1 MKKFPR
7 LSIISLAV
15 ISTFAQAES
24 TQKLDEIQ
32 VTAEEQVKQSLGV
45 SVVTAKDLE
54 RNPIENDASEI
65 IAKQPGVTL
74 STNAPGGARGNKRQV
89 DIRAMGP
96 ENTLILVDGK
106 PVKSRNSERYGR
118 NGTRNTRGDTNWV
131 PADAIESIEVLRGPA
146 AARYGSGAMG
156 GVVNIKTKSPTSEYH
171 GSVNLF
177 TEQPEDS
184 KEGYTN
190 RLGFNVSG
198 PLIKD
203 VLGFRLYGNIAKTQA
218 DALDINSGE
227 DAFVNNNAGTQD
239 NTRYAGREGVRNRD
253 VAGQL
258 VWNITPD
265 QKLTFDAAYSRQGNI
280 YNGDTQNSSVL
291 LNQAMKTSRDLALQ
305 HAETSTLYRQSYGLT
320 HEGKWGV
327 LDNRTY
333 FTFDQTR
340 NYHYPE
346 GLLGSTEGAY
356 NGLNKSVG
364 LLRNYRFSNEL
375 YIPFALGNT
384 SHMVTVGAEASRSEL
399 DDAASMTQTMQ
410 VYAIVPWLKDKGR
423 SGKVVQ
429 NEWAAFLEDNIML
442 SNNKTIVTPG
452 IRFDSST
459 NSKSNWSPSFNFSH
473 QVSENWKI
481 KGGVAR
487 SYKAPNLYQSSPNY
501 LLINASNGCPIDSA
515 NNWNNPN
522 ALNSTG
528 SVVKTDTKGR
538 QYTVLQNSNPKGFD
552 WGRACYF
559 LGNEN
564 IKPETSWNKEIG
576 FEYENEGKLFSLAY
590 FHNDYRNKIVSNGEF
605 LTTIDA
611 PAGGYDREIRA
622 SNTPDG
628 RAIYRNYT
636 ATNVYRWG
644 NTPRAII
651 EGVEGNIT
659 LPFLD
664 DTLVFSTNLT
674 YMLKNKNKET
684 GNPISLV
691 PKYTVNSNLNWKI
704 NDYWDVNTSY
714 TRYGKQKTVEN
725 AENFMHVIYNTG
737 ESLVTQYQLGSYG
750 IWGANVGYKFNN
762 SLSLRVGVNNILDKR
777 IYRNAGTARTY
788 NERGRSYFANLK
800 YSF

>member
-32 VTAEEQVKQSLGV
+32 VMAEEQVKQSLGV
-45 SVVTAKDLE
+45 SMVTAKDLE

-177 TEQPEDS
+177 TEQPEDG

-291 LNQAMKTSRDLALQ
+291 VNQAMKTSRDLALQ

-423 SGKVVQ
+423 SGKVAQ

-442 SNNKTIVTPG
+442 PNNKTIVTPG

-528 SVVKTDTKGR
+528 SVVKTDAKGR

-664 DTLVFSTNLT
+664 DAILFSTNLT

-704 NDYWDVNTSY
+704 NDHWDVNTSY

>member
-1 MKKFPR
+1 MKKFPQFS
-7 LSIISLAV
+7 LISLAV
-15 ISTFAQAES
+15 ISTFAQAEE

-32 VTAEEQVKQSLGV
+32 VTAEQQVKQSLGV

-96 ENTLILVDGK
+96 ENTLVLVDGK

-177 TEQPEDS
+177 TEQPEDG

-198 PLIKD
+198 LLIKD

-291 LNQAMKTSRDLALQ
+291 LNNAMKTSRELALQ
-305 HAETSTLYRQSYGLT
+305 KAETSTLYRQSYGLT

-384 SHMVTVGAEASRSEL
+384 SHMVTVGAEASHSEL

-423 SGKVVQ
+423 SGKVAQ

-442 SNNKTIVTPG
+442 PNNKTIVTPG

-459 NSKSNWSPSFNFSH
+459 NSKSNWSPSLNFSH

-528 SVVKTDTKGR
+528 SVVKTDAKGR

-651 EGVEGNIT
+651 EGV
-659 LPFLD
+659 
-664 DTLVFSTNLT
+664 
-674 YMLKNKNKET
+674 
-684 GNPISLV
+684 
-691 PKYTVNSNLNWKI
+691 
-704 NDYWDVNTSY
+704 
-714 TRYGKQKTVEN
+714 
-725 AENFMHVIYNTG
+725 
-737 ESLVTQYQLGSYG
+737 
-750 IWGANVGYKFNN
+750 
-762 SLSLRVGVNNILDKR
+762 
-777 IYRNAGTARTY
+777 
-788 NERGRSYFANLK
+788 
-800 YSF
+800 

>member
-177 TEQPEDS
+177 TEQPEDG

-291 LNQAMKTSRDLALQ
+291 VNQAMKTSRDLALQ

-423 SGKVVQ
+423 SGKVAQ

-442 SNNKTIVTPG
+442 PNNKTILTPG

-501 LLINASNGCPIDSA
+501 LLINASNGCPIVSA

-528 SVVKTDTKGR
+528 SVVKTDAKGR
-538 QYTVLQNSNPKGFD
+538 QYTVLQNSHPKGFD

-664 DTLVFSTNLT
+664 DAILFCWNLT
-674 YMLKNKNKET
+674 YMLKYKN
-684 GNPISLV
+684 
-691 PKYTVNSNLNWKI
+691 
-704 NDYWDVNTSY
+704 
-714 TRYGKQKTVEN
+714 
-725 AENFMHVIYNTG
+725 
-737 ESLVTQYQLGSYG
+737 
-750 IWGANVGYKFNN
+750 
-762 SLSLRVGVNNILDKR
+762 
-777 IYRNAGTARTY
+777 
-788 NERGRSYFANLK
+788 
-800 YSF
+800 

>member
-1 MKKFPR
+1 MKKQHK
-7 LSIISLAV
+7 LSLLAV
-15 ISTFAQAES
+15 LVISNTTYAEE
-24 TQKLDEIQ
+24 QLEGIN
-32 VTAEEQVKQSLGV
+32 VTAEQQVKQSLGV
-45 SVVTAKDLE
+45 SVISQKDLE
-54 RNPIENDASEI
+54 RDPIENDASEI

-96 ENTLILVDGK
+96 ENTLILINGK

-171 GSVNLF
+171 GSLNLF

-190 RLGFNVSG
+190 RLGFNFSG
-198 PLIKD
+198 PLVKD
-203 VLGFRLYGNIAKTQA
+203 VLGFRLYGNIAKTLA
-218 DALDINSGE
+218 DALDINAGE
-227 DAFVNNNAGTQD
+227 DAGVNNNAGTQD

-253 VAGQL
+253 IAGQL
-258 VWNITPD
+258 VWNITPN

-291 LNQAMKTSRDLALQ
+291 VSKAMTTSRDLALQ
-305 HAETSTLYRQSYGLT
+305 KAETSTLYRQSYSLT
-320 HEGKWGV
+320 HEGKWGAF
-327 LDNRTY
+327 DNRTY

-375 YIPFALGNT
+375 YIPFTTGKTA
-384 SHMVTVGAEASRSEL
+384 HMLTVGMEGSRSEL
-399 DDAASMTQTMQ
+399 NDAASMTQTMQ
-410 VYAIVPWLKDKGR
+410 VYAIVPWLADKGR
-423 SGKVVQ
+423 SGKVAQ

-442 SNNKTIVTPG
+442 PNNKTILTPG

-459 NSKSNWSPSFNFSH
+459 NSKSNWSPSLNFSH
-473 QVSENWKI
+473 QVSDNWKI

-487 SYKAPNLYQSSPNY
+487 AYKAPNLYQSSPNY

-522 ALNSTG
+522 ALNATG
-528 SVVKTDTKGR
+528 GAGTVKNP
-538 QYTVLQNSNPKGFD
+538 YTNSNPRGFD

-576 FEYENEGKLFSLAY
+576 VEYEKDGKLFSFAY

-611 PAGGYDREIRA
+611 PVGGYDREIRS
-622 SNTPDG
+622 SNTPNG
-628 RAIYRNYT
+628 KAIYRNYT

-651 EGVEGNIT
+651 EGLEGNIT

-664 DTLVFSTNLT
+664 DALVFSTNFT
-674 YMLKNKNKET
+674 YMLKNKNKTT

-691 PKYTVNSNLNWKI
+691 PKYTVNSNLNWII
-704 NDYWDVNTSY
+704 NDHWDFNTSY
-714 TRYGKQKTVEN
+714 TRYGRQKTVEH
-725 AENFMHVIYNTG
+725 AENFMQVIYTTG

-750 IWGANVGYKFNN
+750 IWGANVGYKFNDN
-762 SLSLRVGVNNILDKR
+762 LSLRVGVNNILDKR

>member
-1 MKKFPR
+1 MKKFPQFS
-7 LSIISLAV
+7 LISLAV
-15 ISTFAQAES
+15 ISTFAQAEE

-32 VTAEEQVKQSLGV
+32 VTAEQQVKQSLGV

-106 PVKSRNSERYGR
+106 PVKSRNSECYGR

-131 PADAIESIEVLRGPA
+131 PAYAIESIEVLRGPA

-177 TEQPEDS
+177 TEQPEDG

-190 RLGFNVSG
+190 RLGFNVSS

-375 YIPFALGNT
+375 YIPFALGHT

-423 SGKVVQ
+423 SGKVAQ

-442 SNNKTIVTPG
+442 PNNKTIVTPG

-528 SVVKTDTKGR
+528 SVVKTDAKGR
-538 QYTVLQNSNPKGFD
+538 QYTVL
-552 WGRACYF
+552 
-559 LGNEN
+559 
-564 IKPETSWNKEIG
+564 
-576 FEYENEGKLFSLAY
+576 
-590 FHNDYRNKIVSNGEF
+590 
-605 LTTIDA
+605 
-611 PAGGYDREIRA
+611 
-622 SNTPDG
+622 
-628 RAIYRNYT
+628 
-636 ATNVYRWG
+636 
-644 NTPRAII
+644 
-651 EGVEGNIT
+651 
-659 LPFLD
+659 
-664 DTLVFSTNLT
+664 
-674 YMLKNKNKET
+674 
-684 GNPISLV
+684 
-691 PKYTVNSNLNWKI
+691 
-704 NDYWDVNTSY
+704 
-714 TRYGKQKTVEN
+714 
-725 AENFMHVIYNTG
+725 
-737 ESLVTQYQLGSYG
+737 
-750 IWGANVGYKFNN
+750 
-762 SLSLRVGVNNILDKR
+762 
-777 IYRNAGTARTY
+777 
-788 NERGRSYFANLK
+788 
-800 YSF
+800 

>member
-1 MKKFPR
+1 M
-7 LSIISLAV
+7 
-15 ISTFAQAES
+15 
-24 TQKLDEIQ
+24 
-32 VTAEEQVKQSLGV
+32 TAEQQVKQSLGV
-45 SVVTAKDLE
+45 SVVTEKELE

-156 GVVNIKTKSPTSEYH
+156 GVVNIKTKAPTTEYH
-171 GSVNLF
+171 GSLNLF
-177 TEQPEDS
+177 TEQPEDR

-190 RLGFNVSG
+190 RLGFNFSG

-203 VLGFRLYGNIAKTQA
+203 ILGFRLYGNIAKTKE
-218 DALDINSGE
+218 DAIDINAREVPQSNS
-227 DAFVNNNAGTQD
+227 AARTS
-239 NTRYAGREGVRNRD
+239 NTIYAGREGVRNRD
-253 VAGQL
+253 IAGQL
-258 VWNITPD
+258 VWKIMPT

-291 LNQAMKTSRDLALQ
+291 VSGPQTISNDLAYQ
-305 HAETSTLYRQSYGLT
+305 KAETSTLYRQSYSLT
-320 HEGKWGV
+320 HEGKWGAF
-327 LDNRTY
+327 DNRTY

-364 LLRNYRFSNEL
+364 FLRNYRFSNEL
-375 YIPFALGNT
+375 YIPLTLGST

-399 DDAASMTQTMQ
+399 NDAASMTQTMQ
-410 VYAIVPWLKDKGR
+410 VYAIVPWLADKGR
-423 SGKVVQ
+423 SGKVAQ
-429 NEWAAFLEDNIML
+429 NEYAVFLEDNIML
-442 SNNKTIVTPG
+442 PNNKTILTPG
-452 IRFDSST
+452 VRFDYST
-459 NSKSNWSPSFNFSH
+459 NSEANWSPSFNFSH
-473 QVSENWKI
+473 QASENWKI

-487 SYKAPNLYQSSPNY
+487 AYKAPNLYQSSPNY

-522 ALNSTG
+522 TLNPTSGDGT
-528 SVVKTDTKGR
+528 R
-538 QYTVLQNSNPKGFD
+538 NNPYTNSNAKGFD

-611 PAGGYDREIRA
+611 PNGGYNREIRRE
-622 SNTPDG
+622 NVPG
-628 RAIYRNYT
+628 GVPIWRNYT

-651 EGVEGNIT
+651 EGIEGNIT
-659 LPFLD
+659 LPFFD
-664 DTLVFSTNLT
+664 DNLT
-674 YMLKNKNKET
+674 LGTNFTYMIKNENKKT
-684 GNPISLV
+684 GNAISLV
-691 PKYTVNSNLNWKI
+691 PKYTINTTLNWRI
-704 NDYWDVNTSY
+704 NEQWDLNTTY
-714 TRYGKQKTVEN
+714 TRYGKQKTVVN
-725 AENFMHVIYNTG
+725 PENFMQVIYNTG
-737 ESLVTQYQLGSYG
+737 ESIVKQYQMGSYG
-750 IWGANVGYKFNN
+750 IWGANVGYKFNDN
-762 SLSLRVGVNNILDKR
+762 FSLRVGVNNILDKR
-777 IYRNAGTARTY
+777 IYRNATTARIY

>member
-1 MKKFPR
+1 MKKFPQFS
-7 LSIISLAV
+7 LISLAV
-15 ISTFAQAES
+15 ISTFAQAEE

-32 VTAEEQVKQSLGV
+32 VTAEQQVKQSLGV

-106 PVKSRNSERYGR
+106 PVKSRNSECYGR

-177 TEQPEDS
+177 TEQPEDG

-280 YNGDTQNSSVL
+280 YNGDTQNSSIL

-423 SGKVVQ
+423 SGKVAQ

-442 SNNKTIVTPG
+442 PNNKTIVTPG
-452 IRFDSST
+452 IRFDSSI

-528 SVVKTDTKGR
+528 SVVKTDAKGR
-538 QYTVLQNSNPKGFD
+538 QYTVL
-552 WGRACYF
+552 
-559 LGNEN
+559 
-564 IKPETSWNKEIG
+564 
-576 FEYENEGKLFSLAY
+576 
-590 FHNDYRNKIVSNGEF
+590 
-605 LTTIDA
+605 
-611 PAGGYDREIRA
+611 
-622 SNTPDG
+622 
-628 RAIYRNYT
+628 
-636 ATNVYRWG
+636 
-644 NTPRAII
+644 
-651 EGVEGNIT
+651 
-659 LPFLD
+659 
-664 DTLVFSTNLT
+664 
-674 YMLKNKNKET
+674 
-684 GNPISLV
+684 
-691 PKYTVNSNLNWKI
+691 
-704 NDYWDVNTSY
+704 
-714 TRYGKQKTVEN
+714 
-725 AENFMHVIYNTG
+725 
-737 ESLVTQYQLGSYG
+737 
-750 IWGANVGYKFNN
+750 
-762 SLSLRVGVNNILDKR
+762 
-777 IYRNAGTARTY
+777 
-788 NERGRSYFANLK
+788 
-800 YSF
+800 

>member
-1 MKKFPR
+1 M
-7 LSIISLAV
+7 
-15 ISTFAQAES
+15 
-24 TQKLDEIQ
+24 
-32 VTAEEQVKQSLGV
+32 
-45 SVVTAKDLE
+45 
-54 RNPIENDASEI
+54 
-65 IAKQPGVTL
+65 
-74 STNAPGGARGNKRQV
+74 
-89 DIRAMGP
+89 
-96 ENTLILVDGK
+96 
-106 PVKSRNSERYGR
+106 
-118 NGTRNTRGDTNWV
+118 
-131 PADAIESIEVLRGPA
+131 
-146 AARYGSGAMG
+146 
-156 GVVNIKTKSPTSEYH
+156 
-171 GSVNLF
+171 
-177 TEQPEDS
+177 
-184 KEGYTN
+184 
-190 RLGFNVSG
+190 
-198 PLIKD
+198 
-203 VLGFRLYGNIAKTQA
+203 
-218 DALDINSGE
+218 
-227 DAFVNNNAGTQD
+227 
-239 NTRYAGREGVRNRD
+239 
-253 VAGQL
+253 AGQL

-291 LNQAMKTSRDLALQ
+291 LNQAMKISRDLALQ
-305 HAETSTLYRQSYGLT
+305 HAETSTLYRQSYALT

-375 YIPFALGNT
+375 YIPFALRHT

-423 SGKVVQ
+423 SGKVAQ
-429 NEWAAFLEDNIML
+429 NEWVAFLEDNIML
-442 SNNKTIVTPG
+442 PNNKTIVTPG
-452 IRFDSST
+452 IRFDSNT

-487 SYKAPNLYQSSPNY
+487 AYKAPNLYQSSPNY

-528 SVVKTDTKGR
+528 SVVKTDAKGR
-538 QYTVLQNSNPKGFD
+538 QYTVLQNSHPKGFD

-576 FEYENEGKLFSLAY
+576 FEYESEGKLFSLAY

-622 SNTPDG
+622 SNTLDG

-636 ATNVYRWG
+636 ATNVYR
-644 NTPRAII
+644 
-651 EGVEGNIT
+651 
-659 LPFLD
+659 
-664 DTLVFSTNLT
+664 
-674 YMLKNKNKET
+674 
-684 GNPISLV
+684 
-691 PKYTVNSNLNWKI
+691 
-704 NDYWDVNTSY
+704 
-714 TRYGKQKTVEN
+714 
-725 AENFMHVIYNTG
+725 
-737 ESLVTQYQLGSYG
+737 
-750 IWGANVGYKFNN
+750 
-762 SLSLRVGVNNILDKR
+762 
-777 IYRNAGTARTY
+777 
-788 NERGRSYFANLK
+788 
-800 YSF
+800 

>member
-177 TEQPEDS
+177 TEQPEDG

-423 SGKVVQ
+423 SGKVAQ

-442 SNNKTIVTPG
+442 PNNKTIVTPG

-487 SYKAPNLYQSSPNY
+487 AYKAPNLYQSSPNY

-528 SVVKTDTKGR
+528 SVVKTDAKGR

-664 DTLVFSTNLT
+664 DAILFSTNLT

>member
-24 TQKLDEIQ
+24 TQKLNEIQ

-177 TEQPEDS
+177 TEQPEDG

-305 HAETSTLYRQSYGLT
+305 HAETSTLYRQSYSLT

-364 LLRNYRFSNEL
+364 LLRNYRFSNEF
-375 YIPFALGNT
+375 YIPFTLGATN
-384 SHMVTVGAEASRSEL
+384 HMVTVGAEASRSEL

-423 SGKVVQ
+423 SGKVAQ
-429 NEWAAFLEDNIML
+429 NEYAAFLEDNIML
-442 SNNKTIVTPG
+442 PNNKTIVTPG

-487 SYKAPNLYQSSPNY
+487 AYKAPNLYQSSPNY

-515 NNWNNPN
+515 NHWSNPN

-528 SVVKTDTKGR
+528 SIVKTDAKGKP
-538 QYTVLQNSNPKGFD
+538 YTVLQNSNPKGFD

-611 PAGGYDREIRA
+611 LAGGYDREIRA

-628 RAIYRNYT
+628 KAIYRNYT

-664 DTLVFSTNLT
+664 DAILFSTNLT

-691 PKYTVNSNLNWKI
+691 PKYTVNSNLNWKLMI
-704 NDYWDVNTSY
+704 I
-714 TRYGKQKTVEN
+714 G
-725 AENFMHVIYNTG
+725 M
-737 ESLVTQYQLGSYG
+737 
-750 IWGANVGYKFNN
+750 
-762 SLSLRVGVNNILDKR
+762 
-777 IYRNAGTARTY
+777 
-788 NERGRSYFANLK
+788 
-800 YSF
+800 

>member
-1 MKKFPR
+1 MKKFPQ
-7 LSIISLAV
+7 LSLISLAV

-54 RNPIENDASEI
+54 HNPIENDASEI

-171 GSVNLF
+171 GSLNLF

-190 RLGFNVSG
+190 RFGFNFSG

-203 VLGFRLYGNIAKTQA
+203 VLGFRLYGNMAKTQP

-253 VAGQL
+253 IAGQL

-265 QKLTFDAAYSRQGNI
+265 QKLTFNAAYSRQGNI

-291 LNQAMKTSRDLALQ
+291 VNQAMKTSRDLALQ
-305 HAETSTLYRQSYGLT
+305 RAETSTLYRQSYSLT
-320 HEGKWGV
+320 HEGKWGTF
-327 LDNRTY
+327 DNRTY

-375 YIPFALGNT
+375 YIPFTLGTTN
-384 SHMVTVGAEASRSEL
+384 HMVTVGAEASRSEL

-423 SGKVVQ
+423 SGKVAQ
-429 NEWAAFLEDNIML
+429 NEYAAFLEYNIML
-442 SNNKTIVTPG
+442 PNNKTIVTPC

-487 SYKAPNLYQSSPNY
+487 AYKAPNLYQSSPNY

-515 NNWNNPN
+515 NHWANPN

-528 SVVKTDTKGR
+528 SIVKTDAKGKP
-538 QYTVLQNSNPKGFD
+538 YTVLQNSNPKGFD

-628 RAIYRNYT
+628 KAIYRNYT

-664 DTLVFSTNLT
+664 DAILFSTNLT

-704 NDYWDVNTSY
+704 NDHWDVNTSY

-725 AENFMHVIYNTG
+725 AENFMHVIYTTG

-750 IWGANVGYKFNN
+750 IWGANVGYKFND

>member
-1 MKKFPR
+1 MKKFPQFS
-7 LSIISLAV
+7 LISLAV
-15 ISTFAQAES
+15 ISTFAQAEE

-32 VTAEEQVKQSLGV
+32 VTAEQQVKQSLGV

-177 TEQPEDS
+177 TEQPEDG

-203 VLGFRLYGNIAKTQA
+203 VLGFRLYGNITKTQA

-291 LNQAMKTSRDLALQ
+291 VNQAMKTSRDLALQ

-375 YIPFALGNT
+375 YIPFALGHT

-423 SGKVVQ
+423 SGKVAQ

-442 SNNKTIVTPG
+442 PNNKTIVTPG

-528 SVVKTDTKGR
+528 SVVKTDAKGR

-664 DTLVFSTNLT
+664 DAILFSTNLT

-704 NDYWDVNTSY
+704 NDHWDVNTSY
-714 TRYGKQKTVEN
+714 TLYGKQKTVEN

>member
-7 LSIISLAV
+7 LSIINLAV

-177 TEQPEDS
+177 TEQPEDG

-291 LNQAMKTSRDLALQ
+291 VNQAMKTSRDLALQ

-423 SGKVVQ
+423 SGKVAQ

-442 SNNKTIVTPG
+442 PNNKTIVTPG

-528 SVVKTDTKGR
+528 SVVKTDAKGR
-538 QYTVLQNSNPKGFD
+538 QYTVL
-552 WGRACYF
+552 
-559 LGNEN
+559 
-564 IKPETSWNKEIG
+564 
-576 FEYENEGKLFSLAY
+576 
-590 FHNDYRNKIVSNGEF
+590 
-605 LTTIDA
+605 
-611 PAGGYDREIRA
+611 
-622 SNTPDG
+622 
-628 RAIYRNYT
+628 
-636 ATNVYRWG
+636 
-644 NTPRAII
+644 
-651 EGVEGNIT
+651 
-659 LPFLD
+659 
-664 DTLVFSTNLT
+664 
-674 YMLKNKNKET
+674 
-684 GNPISLV
+684 
-691 PKYTVNSNLNWKI
+691 
-704 NDYWDVNTSY
+704 
-714 TRYGKQKTVEN
+714 
-725 AENFMHVIYNTG
+725 
-737 ESLVTQYQLGSYG
+737 
-750 IWGANVGYKFNN
+750 
-762 SLSLRVGVNNILDKR
+762 
-777 IYRNAGTARTY
+777 
-788 NERGRSYFANLK
+788 
-800 YSF
+800 

>member
-1 MKKFPR
+1 MKKFPP
-7 LSIISLAV
+7 LSLISLAV
-15 ISTFAQAES
+15 ISTFTHAHAED
-24 TQKLDEIQ
+24 TQNLDEIQ
-32 VTAEEQVKQSLGV
+32 VTAEQQVKQSLGV
-45 SVVTAKDLE
+45 SVITEKDLE
-54 RNPIENDASEI
+54 LNPIENDASEI

-156 GVVNIKTKSPTSEYH
+156 GVVNIKTKAPTTEYH
-171 GSVNLF
+171 GSLNLF
-177 TEQPEDS
+177 TEQPEDR

-190 RLGFNVSG
+190 RLGFNFSG

-203 VLGFRLYGNIAKTQA
+203 ILGFRLYGNIAKTQA
-218 DALDINSGE
+218 DALDINSAE
-227 DAFVNNNAGTQD
+227 DAGTNNNAATQD

-253 VAGQL
+253 VAAQL

-265 QKLTFDAAYSRQGNI
+265 QKLTFDATYSRQGNI

-291 LNQAMKTSRDLALQ
+291 VSQAMQTSRQLALQ
-305 HAETSTLYRQSYGLT
+305 KAETSTLYRQSYSLT
-320 HEGKWGV
+320 HEGKWGAF
-327 LDNRTY
+327 DNRTY

-346 GLLGSTEGAY
+346 GLLGSMEGAY

-375 YIPFALGNT
+375 YIPFTLGST

-399 DDAASMTQTMQ
+399 NDAASMTQTMQ
-410 VYAIVPWLKDKGR
+410 VYAIVPWLADQGR
-423 SGKVVQ
+423 SGKVAQ

-442 SNNKTIVTPG
+442 PNNKTILTPG

-473 QVSENWKI
+473 QVNENWKI

-487 SYKAPNLYQSSPNY
+487 AYKAPNLYQSSPNY

-522 ALNSTG
+522 ALNPTG
-528 SVVKTDTKGR
+528 GDGTR
-538 QYTVLQNSNPKGFD
+538 NNPYTNSNTKGFD

-611 PAGGYDREIRA
+611 PNGGYNREIRRE
-622 SNTPDG
+622 NVPG
-628 RAIYRNYT
+628 GVPIWRNYT

-651 EGVEGNIT
+651 EGIEGNIT
-659 LPFLD
+659 LPFFD
-664 DTLVFSTNLT
+664 GNLT
-674 YMLKNKNKET
+674 LGTNFTYMIKNENKKT
-684 GNPISLV
+684 GNAISLV
-691 PKYTVNSNLNWKI
+691 PKYTINTTLNWRI
-704 NDYWDVNTSY
+704 NEQWDLNTTY
-714 TRYGKQKTVEN
+714 TRYGKQKTVVN
-725 AENFMHVIYNTG
+725 PENFMQVIYNTG
-737 ESLVTQYQLGSYG
+737 ESIVKQYQMGSYG
-750 IWGANVGYKFNN
+750 IWGANVGYKFNDN
-762 SLSLRVGVNNILDKR
+762 FSLRVGVNNILDKR
-777 IYRNAGTARTY
+777 IYRNATTARIY

>member
-177 TEQPEDS
+177 TEQPEDG

-203 VLGFRLYGNIAKTQA
+203 VLGFRLYGNITKTQA

-291 LNQAMKTSRDLALQ
+291 VNQAMKTSRDLALQ

-423 SGKVVQ
+423 SGKVAQ

-528 SVVKTDTKGR
+528 SVVKTDAKGR

-664 DTLVFSTNLT
+664 DAILFSTNLT

-704 NDYWDVNTSY
+704 NDHWDVNTSY
-714 TRYGKQKTVEN
+714 TLYGKQKTVEN